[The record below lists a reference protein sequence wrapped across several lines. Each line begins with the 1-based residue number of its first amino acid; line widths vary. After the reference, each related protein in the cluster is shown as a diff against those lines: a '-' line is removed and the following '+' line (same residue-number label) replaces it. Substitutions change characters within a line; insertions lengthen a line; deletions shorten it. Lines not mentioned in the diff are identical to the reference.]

1 MVYPKVSIA
10 NLEDVLQHDIKVKVA
25 GIDAD
30 GVLRGKIMSK
40 TKFLAAVSKGF
51 GMSSAIFCWDMHDE
65 TYNIGDVQPS
75 EAPGYGDFVAV
86 PDLTSF
92 RRSKWDDGLP
102 LVLLDFYNNDGM
114 RFPACPRGLLKTILA
129 RLQHED
135 AQAHAGVEL
144 EFFNYCTPTD
154 ATPESKL
161 AKPGRIAS
169 FLKDNP
175 PSKLVPLTDGMF
187 GLYKSAQPTKWPT
200 EYLTKS
206 LGALHGIT
214 PSFMA
219 KPSASLPGN
228 SGHIHLSLTSLST
241 GTNLFAATSS
251 HPPPS
256 SSSSSS
262 PSPYPDLATLSPLG
276 QHFLAGLLAA
286 LPDIMPLLAPTVNSY
301 KRLVPNYWAPTRVSY
316 GLEDRRAAVRVV
328 APPHCE
334 PAATRFEVR
343 VPGADAHPHY
353 AIAACVGAGWRG
365 VEGRM
370 EVGMAP
376 LGKEEDEGEG
386 GGKALPGSLEEAT
399 RRFKAEGSVAREI
412 FGDGFV
418 EFYARTREH
427 EVGLYRQAV
436 TDWEVQRYI
445 EIV

>member
-1 MVYPKVSIA
+1 MVLPKVSIA

-40 TKFLAAVSKGF
+40 TKFLTAVSKGF

-86 PDLTSF
+86 PDLTTF

-102 LVLLDFYNNDGM
+102 LVLLDFYNNDST

-129 RLQHED
+129 RLQQED

-144 EFFNYCTPTD
+144 EFFNYFTPTD

-187 GLYKSAQPTKWPT
+187 G
-200 EYLTKS
+200 YLTKS

-241 GTNLFAATSS
+241 GTNLFAASCS
-251 HPPPS
+251 PNPNDN
-256 SSSSSS
+256 S
-262 PSPYPDLATLSPLG
+262 PSPYPDIATLSPLG
-276 QHFLAGLLAA
+276 RHFLAGLLAA

-301 KRLVPNYWAPTRVSY
+301 KRLVSNYWAPTRVSY
-316 GLEDRRAAVRVV
+316 GLEDRRAAIRVV
-328 APPHCE
+328 APPHCD

-365 VEGRM
+365 VERRM

-376 LGKEEDEGEG
+376 LGEEEEEEEEG
-386 GGKALPGSLEEAT
+386 GGGGGRTGLPTSLEEAT

-412 FGDGFV
+412 FGDEFV

-436 TDWEVQRYI
+436 TDL
-445 EIV
+445 